1 MKTEQFNQLQAICTL
16 DGLCYSLNMV
26 MDELV
31 DYELPEEIVEGAGE
45 LQRALQS
52 FRQTVA
58 DYIIAH
64 KDTYIEKEKT
74 NDKER
79 PA

>member
-1 MKTEQFNQLQAICTL
+1 MKTEQFNQLQTILTI
-16 DGLCYSLNMV
+16 DGLCYSLNTV
-26 MDELV
+26 IDELI
-31 DYELPEEIVEGAGE
+31 DYELPEEIVEDAGE

-64 KDTYIEKEKT
+64 KDDYI
-74 NDKER
+74 DKED
-79 PA
+79 

>member
-1 MKTEQFNQLQAICTL
+1 MKTEQFNQLQTICTL

-26 MDELV
+26 FEELA
-31 DYELPEEIVEGAGE
+31 DYELPDEIVVDAGE

-64 KDTYIEKEKT
+64 KDTYI
-74 NDKER
+74 DKEEESE
-79 PA
+79 

>member
-26 MDELV
+26 MDELI

-64 KDTYIEKEKT
+64 KDTYI
-74 NDKER
+74 D
-79 PA
+79 